1 MDDDSYRKGVA
12 KRLLQVFF
20 STSSK
25 VAIRVP
31 VGVHQEIGTM
41 KKVCIE
47 IAIFM
52 FSA

>member
-1 MDDDSYRKGVA
+1 MMIHTEKA
-12 KRLLQVFF
+12 LQKDYYKFFF